1 MRISTKK
8 GDRGES
14 SLMTGKKLPKGDMV
28 FDVLGDL
35 DEMSCFTGWA
45 KNGVREDGHDD
56 GSVVEFLERVQDDL
70 YRMMSLVG
78 NEMVAPEGVEALG
91 PEDVSYL
98 EGLVEKYEA
107 ELGKLDKFL
116 KLDGNEAA
124 ARLNILRGLCRWC
137 ERDVVRAK
145 DELGI
150 PAEMLEYINRLSDLL
165 FLMAVKFDRIS
176 AQ

>member
-8 GDRGES
+8 GDKGES
-14 SLMTGKKLPKGDMV
+14 SLLTGKKLSKGGIV

-35 DEMSCFTGWA
+35 DEMSCFTGWV
-45 KNGVREDGHDD
+45 KNGVREDGRD
-56 GSVVEFLERVQDDL
+56 GGEVVEFLERVQDDL
-70 YRMMSLVG
+70 YRMMSVVG
-78 NEMVAPEGVEALG
+78 NEMAAPEGIVALG
-91 PEDVSYL
+91 SEDVEYL

-116 KLDGNEAA
+116 KLDSNEAA

-150 PAEMLEYINRLSDLL
+150 PAEMLEYMNRLSDLL
-165 FLMAVKFDRIS
+165 FLMAVKFDRMS
-176 AQ
+176 AL